1 MGIEGFGIKKS
12 EIQEDAR
19 NSRRRGIQDDGDF

>member
-19 NSRRRGIQDDGDF
+19 NSRRRRDPR